1 MAWIVER
8 AGKQKSF
15 GSFLQKRTFFL
26 LMFVTFIESLRAAGL
41 PVSITEYLAL
51 MGAMKHGVA
60 SYSVDDFYFLSRA
73 TLVKDE
79 RFLDRFDRVFG
90 TVFKGVEQLSED
102 IAAEIPEEWLRKLA
116 EKMLTHEEMAQIKSL
131 GGFDKLMEALKQR
144 LAEQK
149 ERHQGGNKW
158 IGTAGTSPF
167 GAHGYN
173 PEGVRIGQDES
184 RHRRAAK
191 VWDKRE
197 FKDLDGDVELGTR
210 TMKVALR
217 RLRRFARQGAATE
230 LDLHGT
236 IHATASNA
244 GSLDI
249 KMVPE
254 RHNAVKILLLLD
266 IGGSMDD
273 HVRASE
279 ELFSAVRS
287 EFKHF
292 EHFYFHNC
300 VYERVWRENRRRAQ
314 SSLDTFELLRT
325 YGRDY
330 KLVFVG
336 DATMSPYEII
346 QPGGSVEHFN
356 AEAGG
361 VWMERLLSHFRSAAW
376 LNPAPETQW
385 RYTHSINLMRDL
397 MGQRMY
403 PLTLSGL
410 DDMTREL
417 SH

>member
-1 MAWIVER
+1 MFASFVE
-8 AGKQKSF
+8 Q
-15 GSFLQKRTFFL
+15 
-26 LMFVTFIESLRAAGL
+26 LRAAGL

-51 MGAMKHGVA
+51 LGAMQKGVA
-60 SYSVDDFYFLSRA
+60 DYSIEDFYFLSRA

-79 RFLDRFDRVFG
+79 RHLDRFDRVFG
-90 TVFKGVEQLSED
+90 TVFKGLERPPGD
-102 IAAEIPEEWLRKLA
+102 PITEIPAEWLAKLA
-116 EKMLTHEEMAQIKSL
+116 EKNFSPEEMAAIEAM
-131 GGFDKLMEALKQR
+131 GGFDKLMETLRQR

-149 ERHQGGNKW
+149 GRHQGGNKW

-167 GAHGYN
+167 GAYGYN
-173 PEGVRIGQDES
+173 PEGVRIGQKES
-184 RHRRAAK
+184 RRRRAVK

-197 FKDLDGDVELGTR
+197 FRDLDGDVELGTR
-210 TMKVALR
+210 NMKVALR

-244 GSLDI
+244 GALDL
-249 KMVPE
+249 KMVAE

-292 EHFYFHNC
+292 AHFYFHNC
-300 VYERVWRENRRRAQ
+300 VYERVWRENRRRG
-314 SSLDTFELLRT
+314 DTSVDTLELLRT
-325 YGRDY
+325 YGPDY

-336 DATMSPYEII
+336 DATMSPYEVI

-356 AEAGG
+356 TESGK
-361 VWMERLLSHFRSAAW
+361 VWMDRLTGHFRRAAW
-376 LNPAPETQW
+376 LNPAAESHW
-385 RYTHSINLMRDL
+385 RVTPSISILRDL
-397 MGQRMY
+397 MQNRMF
-403 PLTLSGL
+403 PLTLRGL

-417 SH
+417 SR